1 MEGNSIVMRYFG
13 GKARLAPE
21 IVKYFPAHDVYVDAY
36 GGAGGV
42 LLCKPRA
49 FKDVYNDL
57 DGEMVNL
64 FTVIRDRCE
73 ELVRATY
80 LTPVSAMD
88 FQIASIRTQDQIEQA
103 RRTLYRMAM
112 SFSTT
117 AIQGVARTGWR
128 PRALKASSHINWYN
142 MPDEVIQMMERLRG
156 VVIEN
161 DFALSV
167 IDRYDSKKTLF
178 YIDPPYVLDT
188 RVQKSSYKY
197 EMDEA
202 QHENLLATLVA
213 AKGMVIVSGYHHKLY
228 DNMLAKWKI
237 VEIEDK
243 ADSLEKRVEVL
254 WIKPHT
260 SA

>member
-1 MEGNSIVMRYFG
+1 MRYFG
-13 GKARLAPE
+13 GKTRLAPK
-21 IVKYFPAHDVYVDAY
+21 IVEYFPAHDIYVDAY
-36 GGAGGV
+36 GGAAGM

-64 FTVIRDRCE
+64 FAVIRDRTP
-73 ELVRATY
+73 ELAHSVY

-88 FQIASIRTQDQIEQA
+88 FQIANIRTDDQIEQA

-128 PRALKASSHINWYN
+128 PRALKSSVHVNWYN
-142 MPDEVIQMMERLRG
+142 MPDEIIEIAERMRG

-161 DFALSV
+161 DYALSV
-167 IDRYDSKKTLF
+167 IDRYDSRKTLF
-178 YIDPPYVLDT
+178 YIDPPYVIDT
-188 RVQKSSYKY
+188 RVQKESYKF

-202 QHENLLATLVA
+202 QHELLLSTLLGV
-213 AKGMVIVSGYHHKLY
+213 KGMVIVSGYHHKLY
-228 DNMLAKWKI
+228 DRMLAKWRV

-260 SA
+260 S